1 MSNLIKLITAVQ
13 AIGVLDRDGEPG
25 GITGHYDLVDTT
37 IGHEDLADLF
47 HIYRNFQTFWKKNTI
62 SLFFVDTIYIQKRI
76 WLKHPIMIVTLRWP
90 CVCPNLV
97 CKMIIWR
104 FDWYPPPLACFKNVS
119 YLTRRKL
126 FYLNF
131 YSLWLTK
138 PINWCKSVRIKKRWN
153 APLFQ

>member
-1 MSNLIKLITAVQ
+1 MYIYMVFFTQILGSLICNKDILFYTLIRKTLLFDMLMSSILIKLITAVQ

-62 SLFFVDTIYIQKRI
+62 SLLFVDTIYIQKRI
-76 WLKHPIMIVTLRWP
+76 WLKRPIMIVTLRWP
-90 CVCPNLV
+90 CVWPNLV

-104 FDWYPPPLACFKNVS
+104 FDWYPPPLAC
-119 YLTRRKL
+119 
-126 FYLNF
+126 
-131 YSLWLTK
+131 
-138 PINWCKSVRIKKRWN
+138 
-153 APLFQ
+153 